1 MDGVATSCAGRI
13 PLRWCVDDPR
23 DIAHLRK
30 VRRRPGFVGRD
41 GELATLL
48 GTLRE
53 AAAGCGRLAVVTG
66 EAGIGKTSLASALA
80 AAAEEQGFT
89 VLWGRCPDAAGAPA
103 FWPITQVARELR
115 ARSRRSGGELGRLER
130 HLQAPAAHRD
140 AAPEQARFELFERVA
155 SALRAAAREAPLLVV
170 LDDLHW
176 ADPSTIKLLCFV
188 AREIAAS
195 RVAVLATFREAE
207 PGAPLDVTTLLGEL
221 ASLGVTIPVRGLA
234 RDDVARLLADQSGA
248 TPDPRLVA
256 RIHDATRGNPLF
268 VGELVRLLIA
278 EHRLAE
284 AGAAVAS
291 LPIPLGVRAAIAR
304 RSEALD
310 ADARVVLGAAAVC
323 GRDFSPSVLERAAGL
338 SAERVRAAIA
348 AAEALGLIAPSPE
361 NPGGFVFVHALMREA
376 LYEALPVPDRASW
389 HRRVGEALEQ
399 AYARDPGPHLAA
411 LADHFRAAGDAASLE
426 RAVDY
431 AQRAGESA
439 QRMLAYEEAERT
451 LTMALQVLD
460 VCPGATAARRCAIL
474 LALAEA
480 RRGCGRI
487 EPMTAA
493 FREALEL
500 ARGLDARTFAVAVL
514 RYSGARTE
522 FSFFDASLAALLEE
536 AIAKIPDAPDT
547 LRARLL
553 ARLASVLLLCPGS
566 EARRTALV
574 EEATATARALGDPST
589 LASVLAMRMV
599 ALSGPDNLRE
609 RLALAGETLRL
620 ANESGDAV
628 AALEAQTSRV
638 HDLLELGDMQ
648 AFDLAIDAFAQCAT
662 ALKQP
667 IYLWHLTT
675 WRSMRALLEGRLD
688 EAETLAAEALAAG
701 QRAAQTTAMMHY
713 GQQLLALRFEQGR
726 MRELEGLIRMAA
738 EQAPTVPSW
747 RIELLS
753 IELQNERRAEAQ
765 AMLDDL
771 AGDGFRDVPRDTNW
785 LLAMISLAFSTTE
798 LDDAPRARQLY
809 ELLRPYAGRFVASRP
824 AVVFM
829 GCVSYYLA
837 RLARC
842 VGLQDLAAEHFACAL
857 REHAQLGARGWVART
872 QADHAQLLA
881 ERGRLEDEALALRLA
896 EDAVATAEGLGHVEL
911 LPRAQRALAAVRAR
925 TAAAAWGRD
934 VGARLALAASAHGT
948 QPATSARG
956 AVIDFPQRR
965 PPGIERAGA
974 ASSPRAVRPAS
985 TPPAPAYACRREGAI
1000 WTIVFE
1006 GRTVRERHSLGLGYI
1021 GHLLAN
1027 EGRDVT
1033 AWELAALDGLP
1044 DVDGPGTAGRVDP
1057 ALRVAAHPGEA
1068 LAAGDARAIAEY
1080 RERVGELRGE
1090 AEAARQA
1097 NDLGRLERV
1106 EDEIRFI
1113 ETELTGLVGLG
1124 ARARLVGSPAERA
1137 RLRVTKAIRYAI
1149 RKLAAHDAGLAE
1161 HLDASVKTGMLCS
1174 YAPRPGLA
1182 GRWSIG

>member
-1 MDGVATSCAGRI
+1 MEKS
-13 PLRWCVDDPR
+13 VDDPR
-23 DIAHLRK
+23 DIEHRRI
-30 VRRRPGFVGRD
+30 VRRRPGFFGRE

-48 GTLRE
+48 VTLGE
-53 AAAGCGRLAVVTG
+53 AAAGCGRLAVLTG
-66 EAGIGKTSLASALA
+66 EAGIGKTSIASALA
-80 AAAEEQGFT
+80 VAAEEQGFT
-89 VLWGRCPDAAGAPA
+89 VLWGRCPDATGAPA
-103 FWPITQVARELR
+103 FWPFSQILR
-115 ARSRRSGGELGRLER
+115 DYRSRSRRQGGELARLER
-130 HLQAPAAHRD
+130 HLQAPPEHQD

-155 SALRAAAREAPLLVV
+155 SALRAAARETPLLLI

-176 ADPSTIKLLCFV
+176 ADPSSVKLLCYV
-188 AREIAAS
+188 AREIAAA

-207 PGAPLDVTTLLGEL
+207 PSAPLGVTTLLGEL
-221 ASLGVTIPVRGLA
+221 STLGRTVPVRGLE
-234 RDDVARLLADQSGA
+234 RDDVARLLAEQSAGTA
-248 TPDPRLVA
+248 DPRLVE
-256 RIHDATRGNPLF
+256 RIHDATQGNPLF
-268 VGELVRLLIA
+268 VGEVVRLLIA
-278 EHRLAE
+278 ERRLSD
-284 AGAAVAS
+284 AGSSAAS

-310 ADARVVLGAAAVC
+310 TEAREVLAAAAVC
-323 GRDFSPSVLERAAGL
+323 GREFSVSVLERAAEL
-338 SAERVRAAIA
+338 PTPRVRAALE
-348 AAEALGLIAPSPE
+348 AAEGLGLVTPATAR
-361 NPGGFVFVHALMREA
+361 PGGFVFVHALMREA
-376 LYEALPVPDRASW
+376 LYEALPSSGRAAW
-389 HRRVGEALEQ
+389 HRRVGHALEQ

-411 LADHFRAAGDAASLE
+411 LADHFRAAGDPASLE

-439 QRMLAYEEAERT
+439 QRLLAYEEAERE
-451 LTMALQVLD
+451 LTIALQVLD
-460 VCPGATAARRCAIL
+460 DCSGATAERRCAIL

-480 RRGCGRI
+480 QRGCGRV
-487 EPMTAA
+487 EPMAA
-493 FREALEL
+493 TFREAIDL
-500 ARGLDARTFAVAVL
+500 ARGLDAVTFAAAVL

-522 FSFFDASLAALLEE
+522 FSFYDASLVALLEE
-536 AIAKIPDAPDT
+536 ALAKIPDAPAT

-553 ARLASVLLLCPGS
+553 ARLASALLLCPGT
-566 EARRTALV
+566 EARRAALS
-574 EEATATARALGDPST
+574 EEATTMARALGDPST

-599 ALSGPDNLRE
+599 ALSGPDNLQE

-638 HDLLELGDMQ
+638 HDLLELGDIR
-648 AFDLAIDAFAQCAT
+648 AFDLAIDAFAQCAK

-688 EAETLAAEALAAG
+688 EAEALTAEALAAG

-753 IELQNERRAEAQ
+753 MELQNDRRAEAQ
-765 AMLDDL
+765 AMLDGL
-771 AGDGFRDVPRDTNW
+771 AAHGFRDLPRDTNW
-785 LLAMISLAFSTTE
+785 LLAMISLAFSITE
-798 LDDAPRARQLY
+798 LDDAARARQLY

-842 VGLQDLAAEHFACAL
+842 VGLLDLAAEHFACAL

-881 ERGRLEDEALALRLA
+881 ARGRLEDEALALRLA
-896 EDAVATAEGLGHVEL
+896 EEALATAEELAHVEL
-911 LPRAQRALAAVRAR
+911 LPRAQRALADVRER
-925 TAAAAWGRD
+925 TAAAAWGLAG
-934 VGARLALAASAHGT
+934 GARLALAAGAHGA
-948 QPATSARG
+948 ATPGRG
-956 AVIDFPQRR
+956 AVIDFPSRR
-965 PPGIERAGA
+965 PPGAERAGGPV
-974 ASSPRAVRPAS
+974 SPRAVRPAS
-985 TPPAPAYACRREGAI
+985 TPSAPAYACRREGAI

-1044 DVDGPGTAGRVDP
+1044 DVDGPGSAGRVDP

-1174 YAPRPGLA
+1174 YAPRPSLA

>member
-1 MDGVATSCAGRI
+1 LTTPRTSIIFGF
-13 PLRWCVDDPR
+13 
-23 DIAHLRK
+23 
-30 VRRRPGFVGRD
+30 VRRRPGFFGRD
-41 GELATLL
+41 SELATLL
-48 GTLRE
+48 ATLGE
-53 AAAGCGRLAVVTG
+53 AAAGCGRLAVLTG
-66 EAGIGKTSLASALA
+66 EAGIGKTSIASALA

-89 VLWGRCPDAAGAPA
+89 VLWGRCPDATGAPA
-103 FWPITQVARELR
+103 FWPFTQIARDYR
-115 ARSRRSGGELGRLER
+115 ARSRRAGGELARLER
-130 HLQAPAAHRD
+130 HLQVPPAQQD

-155 SALRAAAREAPLLVV
+155 SALRAAARETPLLLI

-176 ADPSTIKLLCFV
+176 ADPSSVKLLCYV
-188 AREIAAS
+188 AREIAAA

-207 PGAPLDVTTLLGEL
+207 PSAPLGVTTLLGEL
-221 ASLGVTIPVRGLA
+221 STLGLSVPVRGLE
-234 RDDVARLLADQSGA
+234 RDDVARLLAEQSGG
-248 TPDPRLVA
+248 TPDPRLVE
-256 RIHDATRGNPLF
+256 RIHDATHGNPLF
-268 VGELVRLLIA
+268 VGEVVRLLIA
-278 EHRLAE
+278 EHRLAD
-284 AGAAVAS
+284 AGSSAAS

-310 ADARVVLGAAAVC
+310 AEARAVLAAAAVC
-323 GRDFSPSVLERAAGL
+323 GREFSASVLERATEL
-338 SAERVRAAIA
+338 PSPRVRAALG
-348 AAEALGLIAPSPE
+348 AAEGLGLVTPAPAR
-361 NPGGFVFVHALMREA
+361 PGGFVFVHALMREA
-376 LYEALPVPDRASW
+376 LYEALPSSARAAW
-389 HRRVGEALEQ
+389 HRRVGHALEQ

-411 LADHFRAAGDAASLE
+411 LADHFRAAGDPASLE

-439 QRMLAYEEAERT
+439 QRLLAYEEAERE
-451 LTMALQVLD
+451 LTIALQVLD
-460 VCPGATAARRCAIL
+460 DCSGATAERRCAIL

-480 RRGCGRI
+480 QRGCGRV
-487 EPMTAA
+487 EPMAA
-493 FREALEL
+493 TFREAIDL
-500 ARGLDARTFAVAVL
+500 ARGLDAVRFAAAVL

-522 FSFFDASLAALLEE
+522 FSFYDAALVALLEE
-536 AIAKIPDAPDT
+536 ALAKIPDAPAT

-553 ARLASVLLLCPGS
+553 ARLASALLLCPGT
-566 EARRTALV
+566 EARRAALS
-574 EEATATARALGDPST
+574 EEATAMARALGDPST

-599 ALSGPDNLRE
+599 ALSAPDSLHE

-638 HDLLELGDMQ
+638 HDLLELGDIR

-667 IYLWHLTT
+667 IYLWHLAT

-688 EAETLAAEALAAG
+688 EAEALTAEALAAG

-753 IELQNERRAEAQ
+753 MELQNDRRAEAQ
-765 AMLDDL
+765 AMLDGL
-771 AGDGFRDVPRDTNW
+771 AAHGFRDLPRDTNW
-785 LLAMISLAFSTTE
+785 LLAMISLAFSITE
-798 LDDAPRARQLY
+798 LDDAARARQLY

-824 AVVFM
+824 AVVFL
-829 GCVSYYLA
+829 GCVSFYLA

-842 VGLQDLAAEHFACAL
+842 VGLLDLAAEHFACAL

-881 ERGRLEDEALALRLA
+881 ERGRLDDEALALRLA
-896 EDAVATAEGLGHVEL
+896 EEAVATAEELGHVEL
-911 LPRAQRALAAVRAR
+911 LPRAQRALADVRER
-925 TAAAAWGRD
+925 TAAAAWGLAG
-934 VGARLALAASAHGT
+934 GARLAVAAGAHGT
-948 QPATSARG
+948 QSATPGRG
-956 AVIDFPQRR
+956 AVIDFPLRR
-965 PPGIERAGA
+965 PPAGERAGA
-974 ASSPRAVRPAS
+974 SPAPRAVRPAS
-985 TPPAPAYACRREGAI
+985 TPPPLTYACRREGAI

-1090 AEAARQA
+1090 AEEARQA

-1149 RKLAAHDAGLAE
+1149 RKLAVHDAGLAE